1 MTENKINIP
10 KDLSDPTVTVKNWV
24 SLYSDT
30 MYTWA
35 YYKTGNKE
43 TAEDL
48 VQDTF
53 LSAYM
58 AMSSFE
64 GRSDPKT
71 WLLGILKNKIAEHFR
86 KFYRSPVLTESLETK
101 HRTNEWL
108 NNFFDEDGSWNK
120 DQRPSEWAEESENLL
135 DDAVF
140 LSVLQNCMGKLPP
153 NWNAAI
159 QLKYLEERKGD
170 LICQELQVTPTN
182 FWQMLHRAKL
192 QLRKCLET
200 HWFKK

>member
-1 MTENKINIP
+1 MNMPN
-10 KDLSDPTVTVKNWV
+10 DFSDPTVRIKNWV
-24 SLYSDT
+24 GLYSDT

-53 LSAYM
+53 LSACQSIH
-58 AMSSFE
+58 AFE

-86 KFYRSPVLTESLETK
+86 KIYRSPVLAENPETK
-101 HRTNEWL
+101 HKTNEWL

-120 DQRPSEWAEESENLL
+120 DQRPSEWIMESKNPL
-135 DDAVF
+135 DDAEF
-140 LSVLQNCMGKLPP
+140 LSVLQDCMGKLPS

-170 LICQELQVTPTN
+170 LICQELQISPTN

-192 QLRKCLET
+192 QLRRCLEI
-200 HWFKK
+200 HWFKKL

>member
-1 MTENKINIP
+1 MDTP
-10 KDLSDPTVTVKNWV
+10 KDLSNPAVTVKSWV
-24 SLYSDT
+24 GLYSDT

-58 AMSSFE
+58 AMPLFE

-86 KFYRSPVLTESLETK
+86 KFYKSQMSTESQETDN
-101 HRTNEWL
+101 RANEWL

-120 DQRPSEWAEESENLL
+120 DQQPSGWTEESKNLL
-135 DDAVF
+135 DDAEF
-140 LSVLQNCMGKLPP
+140 LGVLQGCMGKLPT

-159 QLKYLEERKGD
+159 QLKYLEGRKGD

-192 QLRKCLET
+192 QLRKCLEI
-200 HWFKK
+200 HWFKKL

>member
-1 MTENKINIP
+1 MDTI
-10 KDLSDPTVTVKNWV
+10 KDLSKPAETVKSWV
-24 SLYSDT
+24 GLYSDT

-53 LSAYM
+53 LSAYQVIH
-58 AMSSFE
+58 SFE

-71 WLLGILKNKIAEHFR
+71 WLFGILKNKIAEHFR
-86 KFYRSPVLTESLETK
+86 KLYRSSILAESQK
-101 HRTNEWL
+101 I
-108 NNFFDEDGSWNK
+108 NNQGNDWPDSFFDEDGTWNK
-120 DQRPSEWAEESENLL
+120 DQRPSEWAGESENFL
-135 DDAVF
+135 DDREF
-140 LSVLQNCMGKLPP
+140 LTVLQGCMGKLPP

-170 LICQELQVTPTN
+170 LICQVLHVTPTN

-192 QLRKCLET
+192 QLRKCLEI
-200 HWFKK
+200 HWFKKL